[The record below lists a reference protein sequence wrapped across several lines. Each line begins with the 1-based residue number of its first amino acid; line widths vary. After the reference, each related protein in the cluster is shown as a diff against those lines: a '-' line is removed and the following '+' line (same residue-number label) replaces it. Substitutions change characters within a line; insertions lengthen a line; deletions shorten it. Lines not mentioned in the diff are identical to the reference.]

1 MPFDASAL
9 LRELFPPEPSSGRP
23 PQSAPEPPAISGAQ
37 ARLADW
43 EARWRRAP
51 QLVEPPHPCGWCG
64 STTFWRSVYAVYVC
78 ANCHPP
84 AYPALVEAWLRLIA
98 TEDGPTLVRLRSA
111 PPTRH

>member
-1 MPFDASAL
+1 MPFNARAL
-9 LRELFPPEPSSGRP
+9 LEQLFPPETAANPSAAHNDGPTIASRPVSG
-23 PQSAPEPPAISGAQ
+23 
-37 ARLADW
+37 LADW

-111 PPTRH
+111 PPTRQ